1 MYEMISMKN
10 LFLVFVGI
18 LSVLFPQAQH
28 IGGLWQGEWASPEGF
43 RFDFV
48 MHIDEFP
55 DGNMEGFLTWKV
67 VATPES
73 SWYYQDKIGL
83 EATEFI
89 RGRWT
94 DQYNLTFE
102 GYKKDD
108 PNLVIDL
115 DKYRLQFDE
124 SFNTF
129 TGTTGNHG
137 TWLANI
143 HGTRIGL
150 P

>member
-1 MYEMISMKN
+1 MKN
-10 LFLVFVGI
+10 LLFAFI
-18 LSVLFPQAQH
+18 CFLSVPLVQAQH
-28 IGGLWQGEWASPEGF
+28 VGGLWQGEWTSPDGF

-55 DGNMEGFLTWKV
+55 DGNIEGYLNWKV
-67 VATPES
+67 VAAPES

-89 RGRWT
+89 KG
-94 DQYNLTFE
+94 NLTDRYGLSFE

-115 DKYRLQFDE
+115 DKYRLKFDE

-129 TGTTGNHG
+129 TGTTGHHG